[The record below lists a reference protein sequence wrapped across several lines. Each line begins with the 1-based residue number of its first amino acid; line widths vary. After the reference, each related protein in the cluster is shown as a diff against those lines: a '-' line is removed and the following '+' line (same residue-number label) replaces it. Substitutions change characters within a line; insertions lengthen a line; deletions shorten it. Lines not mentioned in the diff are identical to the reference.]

1 MALDNLAFE
10 AIKNLLI
17 QSLTVPENLEDVAAY
32 VKNLISKPMMG
43 NQNSTKK
50 LEIDYELVKAFDKAS
65 SVIKNNMSSF
75 YPISNRCGA
84 ISSGFAAL
92 SQAITGTTR
101 LEYHLIMRVFLYFC
115 ENKDEMVDLMQKLI
129 HRFPNMVISF
139 EDEVKKCFMK
149 NANYLTWYA
158 LSRMLRCTI
167 NIWVVYYNESKGSLD
182 IRLNKVPPPQ
192 MNTFEKI
199 DILELIDGPSKNY
212 RLLKAKKPPGPEA
225 LLGDDNT
232 SQKVSCT

>member
-139 EDEVKKCFMK
+139 EEEVKKCLMK
-149 NANYLTWYA
+149 NANYLNSYT
-158 LSRMLRCTI
+158 
-167 NIWVVYYNESKGSLD
+167 
-182 IRLNKVPPPQ
+182 
-192 MNTFEKI
+192 
-199 DILELIDGPSKNY
+199 
-212 RLLKAKKPPGPEA
+212 
-225 LLGDDNT
+225 
-232 SQKVSCT
+232 